1 MRNDEVPA
9 PLTDESAASTPKIR
23 RRLTAAALINH
34 LELARRPDLYGTPVI
49 VGRWGEHV
57 VAASEETLPF
67 GVVPGMALRQAEHLC
82 PQAMFVLPDE
92 EAVVRI
98 RELLSAAL
106 YDLAPVV
113 EVRDEGVAWLDLE
126 GVVRAGESIREMRRR
141 LLKAIGRE
149 PRLGLAPGPFSA
161 RLAAARARPGRLLQV
176 EDARAFLAPLPS
188 RELQLDAEQL
198 ERLDLLGLRTLGA
211 VAAIGPREL
220 ESQLGR
226 DGRHAVLRARG
237 LEPDRLE
244 VWRPPLFTS
253 AHRQFGEPVEDREAL
268 LFVARALCG
277 DLADELGLR
286 GAGAKHVRVRLLFEC
301 ADARCAHG
309 AHSDAGRAHGA
320 PSEKREAIV
329 RHPLSSTAELFG
341 LVGSWIKEWQPRAPI
356 AEMWIELPVLEG
368 AGRRQLRLWAGGDG
382 SGEEVTAAM
391 ERLQERFGDEVIERY
406 SVMSLGRGISRSVP
420 DPPGAPIRTVM
431 GGIFSR

>member
-1 MRNDEVPA
+1 MRVCCG
-9 PLTDESAASTPKIR
+9 LTG
-23 RRLTAAALINH
+23 H
-34 LELARRPDLYGTPVI
+34 LDLARRPDLYGAPVI
-49 VGRWGEHV
+49 VGRWDEHV
-57 VAASEETLPF
+57 VAGSEETLPF
-67 GVVPGMALRQAEHLC
+67 GVKPGMAMRQAEHLC
-82 PQAMFVLPDE
+82 PQATFVLPDE

-98 RELLSAAL
+98 RELISSAL

-113 EVRDEGVAWLDLE
+113 EVRDEGVAWLDLN
-126 GVVRAGESIREMRRR
+126 GVVSAGESIREARRR

-161 RLAAARARPGRLLQV
+161 RLAAARARPGRLMQV
-176 EDARAFLAPLPS
+176 DDASAFLGPLPS
-188 RELQLDAEQL
+188 RELPLDPEQL

-226 DGRHAVLRARG
+226 DGRHAVLLARG
-237 LEPDRLE
+237 LEPDQLE
-244 VWRPPLFTS
+244 AWRPPLFTS

-286 GAGAKHVRVRLLFEC
+286 GAGAKHVRVRLLFES
-301 ADARCAHG
+301 AEF
-309 AHSDAGRAHGA
+309 
-320 PSEKREAIV
+320 EKQEVIV

-341 LVGSWIKEWQPRAPI
+341 LIGSWIKSWQPRAPI
-356 AEMWIELPVLEG
+356 TELWIELPVLEG

-382 SGEEVTAAM
+382 SSDEVTAAM
-391 ERLQERFGDEVIERY
+391 ERLQERFGDDV
-406 SVMSLGRGISRSVP
+406 VWKPQL
-420 DPPGAPIRTVM
+420 A
-431 GGIFSR
+431 